1 MEQPCWALG
10 CHRSVPPF
18 PHILSLDAKSLLTR
32 APGTHQ
38 TSSPTSLRHGQ
49 THRLQERFYGGGSI
63 EVESCFLSL
72 LLSPVST
79 SAWSSLVYLAPPGNR
94 LPSWGLSSACPSH
107 SLPTCFWLC
116 ATCTISLSSFV
127 PLFVLSFHPFS
138 FRELFWCNNSRTVC
152 LWKERMNM
160 VAFCDPP
167 DLYKSH
173 PELHS
178 VCNPAS
184 SRSSK
189 MLLKCSGVHT
199 SAFITSGKAMV
210 AINL

>member
-107 SLPTCFWLC
+107 SLPTRFWLC
-116 ATCTISLSSFV
+116 ATCTISLSSFM
-127 PLFVLSFHPFS
+127 PLFCPSILSLPGSFSGAITVGQFVYGKSVWIWLLSVILLISTNLILNYILFVIQLLLGHP
-138 FRELFWCNNSRTVC
+138 
-152 LWKERMNM
+152 
-160 VAFCDPP
+160 
-167 DLYKSH
+167 
-173 PELHS
+173 
-178 VCNPAS
+178 
-184 SRSSK
+184 
-189 MLLKCSGVHT
+189 KCC
-199 SAFITSGKAMV
+199 
-210 AINL
+210 